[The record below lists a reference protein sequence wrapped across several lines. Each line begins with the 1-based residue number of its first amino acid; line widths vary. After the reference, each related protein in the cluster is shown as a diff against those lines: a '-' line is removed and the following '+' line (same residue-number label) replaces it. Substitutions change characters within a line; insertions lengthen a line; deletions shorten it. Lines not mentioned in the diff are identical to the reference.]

1 MKLIDLVHSEGDKGS
16 YLPSLLELTQALG
29 GLVADV
35 EGAKRFSNDQ
45 LDLLD
50 KRLSES
56 NTLIGDRDKVIEEK
70 DEVIKEMEEVIEE
83 KGEFIREAIKEK
95 DECISEV
102 IDERDEALGA
112 LAVLRDQLEINLK
125 EKEQLSQQVSD
136 LRTQLQEL
144 EKARKE
150 ILEARHQSELVL
162 LQLGQVQ
169 EELEHYFLLSRHQ
182 SELLKANEDLQARF
196 ALLLSNAA
204 H

>member
-1 MKLIDLVHSEGDKGS
+1 MVHSEGDKGS

-35 EGAKRFSNDQ
+35 ENAKRFSNVQ

-50 KRLSES
+50 QRLEEFKSKS
-56 NTLIGDRDKVIEEK
+56 NSLTEER
-70 DEVIKEMEEVIEE
+70 DEVIE
-83 KGEFIREAIKEK
+83 
-95 DECISEV
+95 
-102 IDERDEALGA
+102 ERDEALRS
-112 LAVLRDQLEINLK
+112 LSVLREQLDINVK

-136 LRTQLQEL
+136 MRSQLEEL
-144 EKARKE
+144 ERARKE
-150 ILEARHQSELVL
+150 SLEARHQAELVL

-196 ALLLSNAA
+196 ALLLANAA

>member
-1 MKLIDLVHSEGDKGS
+1 MVHSEGDKGS

-35 EGAKRFSNDQ
+35 ENAKRFSNVQ

-50 KRLSES
+50 QRLGEFKSKS
-56 NTLIGDRDKVIEEK
+56 NSLTEERDDVIE
-70 DEVIKEMEEVIEE
+70 
-83 KGEFIREAIKEK
+83 
-95 DECISEV
+95 
-102 IDERDEALGA
+102 ERDEALRS
-112 LAVLRDQLEINLK
+112 LSVLREQLEINVK

-136 LRTQLQEL
+136 MRSQLEEL
-144 EKARKE
+144 ERARKE
-150 ILEARHQSELVL
+150 SLEACRQAELVL

-196 ALLLSNAA
+196 ALLLANLGD
-204 H
+204 

>member
-35 EGAKRFSNDQ
+35 ENAKRFSNVQ

-50 KRLSES
+50 QRLEEFKSKS
-56 NTLIGDRDKVIEEK
+56 NSLTEER
-70 DEVIKEMEEVIEE
+70 DEVIE
-83 KGEFIREAIKEK
+83 
-95 DECISEV
+95 
-102 IDERDEALGA
+102 ERDEALRS
-112 LAVLRDQLEINLK
+112 LSVLREQLDINVK

-136 LRTQLQEL
+136 MRSQLEEL
-144 EKARKE
+144 ERARKE
-150 ILEARHQSELVL
+150 SLEARHQAELVL

-196 ALLLSNAA
+196 ALLLANAA

>member
-1 MKLIDLVHSEGDKGS
+1 MVHSEGDKGS

-35 EGAKRFSNDQ
+35 ENAKRFSNVQ

-50 KRLSES
+50 QRLEEFKSKS
-56 NTLIGDRDKVIEEK
+56 NSLTEERD
-70 DEVIKEMEEVIEE
+70 EVIEE
-83 KGEFIREAIKEK
+83 R
-95 DECISEV
+95 DEV
-102 IDERDEALGA
+102 IEERDEALRS
-112 LAVLRDQLEINLK
+112 LSVLREQLDINVK

-136 LRTQLQEL
+136 MRSQLEEL
-144 EKARKE
+144 ERARKE
-150 ILEARHQSELVL
+150 SLEARHQAELVL

-196 ALLLSNAA
+196 ALLLANAA

>member
-35 EGAKRFSNDQ
+35 ENAKRFSNVQ

-50 KRLSES
+50 QRLEEFKSKS
-56 NTLIGDRDKVIEEK
+56 NSLTEER
-70 DEVIKEMEEVIEE
+70 DEVIE
-83 KGEFIREAIKEK
+83 
-95 DECISEV
+95 
-102 IDERDEALGA
+102 ERDEALRSLSA
-112 LAVLRDQLEINLK
+112 LREQLDINVK

-136 LRTQLQEL
+136 MRSQLEEL
-144 EKARKE
+144 ERARKE
-150 ILEARHQSELVL
+150 SLEARHQAELVL

-196 ALLLSNAA
+196 ALLLANAA

>member
-1 MKLIDLVHSEGDKGS
+1 M
-16 YLPSLLELTQALG
+16 
-29 GLVADV
+29 
-35 EGAKRFSNDQ
+35 
-45 LDLLD
+45 
-50 KRLSES
+50 
-56 NTLIGDRDKVIEEK
+56 
-70 DEVIKEMEEVIEE
+70 
-83 KGEFIREAIKEK
+83 
-95 DECISEV
+95 
-102 IDERDEALGA
+102 
-112 LAVLRDQLEINLK
+112 RDQLEINLK

>member
-35 EGAKRFSNDQ
+35 ENAKRFSNVQ

-50 KRLSES
+50 QRLEEFKSKS
-56 NTLIGDRDKVIEEK
+56 NSLTEERD
-70 DEVIKEMEEVIEE
+70 EVIEE
-83 KGEFIREAIKEK
+83 R
-95 DECISEV
+95 DEV
-102 IDERDEALGA
+102 IEERDEALRS
-112 LAVLRDQLEINLK
+112 LSVLREQLDINVK
-125 EKEQLSQQVSD
+125 EKEQLSQLVSD
-136 LRTQLQEL
+136 MRSQLEEL
-144 EKARKE
+144 ERARKE
-150 ILEARHQSELVL
+150 SLEARHQAELVL

-196 ALLLSNAA
+196 ALLLANAA